1 MKKSIRILSILMAF
15 VMLIGN
21 FSVMGSAYH
30 AYKGT
35 AIAGSYNDVDSP
47 EFTLDQYASMALDE
61 LDRMLAKEQ
70 MVLDLLG
77 LLTLDLTSVDAT
89 IASVLSFLDTGAAL
103 IPLLGDAKTLPNIC
117 EPLEGVSR
125 GAKTDSKKDIEIIYA
140 LLDFVANL
148 RDIAHNYVAGTVS
161 VGILDGFIA
170 DYKFNVRE
178 LAIGLIFGML
188 EEGKAIDFDYMDD
201 GAAAIP
207 AKYLDNNNGAITLL
221 QTLLNELVLGEW
233 KLLDDEFNNPQSNV
247 DYFNYGFTEKYGETY
262 FDTDKYNYYGYVH
275 PQSWVTVGLGGCV
288 REDASDTT
296 VPAAIYD
303 TININT
309 TKKGYDFIENLMRTA
324 YNHLLVPVLNR
335 DTIEWVLGLCG
346 YTFDEKYNNK
356 TLWRPLTNEDG
367 TPMVDEN
374 GEPVYG
380 SVANLDYDPDYHGEA
395 PAELPVIAQLFKHEE
410 MHAGNIKV
418 QTVTVPDNMTFVEH
432 FNTVLGDFVANIATN
447 NYPIPGTDDV
457 ATWTWDY
464 SQGNAALF
472 DNIVDFGKYVVIVTG
487 DLFFSDRAELPSAAD
502 IKAMSGQEIVSLILR
517 EILNNSVDY
526 IYVEDTYNTLVDVG
540 YRATEQL
547 AYQDIPHM
555 TYTKPVLSD
564 FDTPE
569 EYYAAVVDKMI
580 DILFDIA
587 VYNLNQ
593 GFDMDPNANGT
604 NPLTNTGLLQYQ
616 GDNGSYETNLVKIAE
631 WGIGNY
637 GALLNTKYVDF
648 RCDNPGT
655 HTADDVWM
663 DLDTLINAII
673 PIKGGE
679 GATPWIS
686 EVIAGDGT
694 QIVSKNFIFNHL
706 LKPLYTLDATNLV
719 VIFDK
724 NESGAFATMNGVQ
737 IIVDILDNVFDLI
750 FPDVFQPQ
758 ATVDAV
764 LQNELLAD
772 MVYDLIGSLGYSSFT
787 NAGGATME
795 GRGGYIAATA
805 LPLACM
811 LLGLADDQEFEEM
824 EIYLPETIAA
834 GSTSVSFEVINGSSG
849 INTGYTDEN
858 GNFTQDQ
865 LYTYKIVS
873 KNVYT
878 YNSAGVNTNAVAD
891 NLARGAT
898 IAGGD
903 RVNVTLTGT
912 FAENTLIEYVVNY
925 DVNGESGDAI
935 ASGLSKT
942 VYAYVGKTDK
952 SDDEREEFVDLGSER
967 ELYYA
972 PAIFLEGG
980 DDLDD
985 IESYVIRVEDTDK
998 GSTGALNATAVSGLN
1013 DYVQLSTEPG
1023 DISHNMTGEGG
1034 VYFVY
1039 PFEVKTH
1046 TVTDEES
1053 NETYEE
1059 KWNRKEPIYAV
1070 DEETGEVILDEN
1082 GDPVIEDYTVGI
1094 EDGAYTLT
1102 TVVNAAGTEKNINT
1116 ALFLYDDYGLE
1127 GAFDR
1132 AVTSNRQ
1139 LSNYY
1144 SEDGSHNEA
1153 YSNYVAVL
1161 KDVARFVLKPK
1172 AASSFWADIQAT
1184 NNQYKNRYEEL
1195 AEALE
1200 LAIEALEVYEKNS
1213 GITGITDVIKVYSGL
1228 NYSIVAGP
1236 DADYRKDLEYD
1247 DPAYVYFGMR
1257 DYVPH
1262 TYNRYKDALRRA
1274 NSLVE
1279 SQEIVAMAPFT
1290 DADIYGENYQP
1301 SEEDLIR
1308 YGESIAAYQEAKAN
1322 QGVVGSIEAIYAI
1335 HMLNLTG
1342 ERLIRIEADTSKLQ
1356 LIYNEFAGKLPES
1369 EAANYTRGSVEQYR
1383 RAEAFALRT
1392 LNTPITGA
1400 TGEPDLAPSQV
1411 NKATSELV
1419 YAWKHLTKGADYSVL
1434 NSAINAS
1441 AEAIAAGDPETQTV
1455 YSPETYDV
1463 FYAAYQAAVN
1473 LDKDLGDTTD
1483 NNNLIAKLAE
1493 ELNAARDALEFAS
1506 SGEPYFELSTDP
1518 LFFDL
1523 EWGTTVVPT
1532 LDYDGPA
1539 SWGLALEDG
1548 TPVDAYLFAGI
1559 GLSDA
1564 SEIEPAFAT
1573 LENCEVIITEDSETY
1588 MHGTGTSVQVVDLD
1602 GNVLETYY
1610 VIVKGEIN
1618 NDMSIDVADADE
1630 IKSFAAGG
1638 YNEHWYESPRIGAGD
1653 INNDYSVDTGDADLI
1668 KAFAKANIPYDM
1680 LTGEQIIY

>member
-47 EFTLDQYASMALDE
+47 EFSLDQYASMALDE
-61 LDRMLAKEQ
+61 LDRMLNKEQ

-117 EPLEGVSR
+117 DPLKTISR
-125 GAKTDSKKDIEIIYA
+125 GSKTDSKKDIEVIYG

-170 DYKFNVRE
+170 DFKFNVRE
-178 LAIGLIFGML
+178 LAIGLLFGML
-188 EEGKAIDFDYMDD
+188 EEGKAIEFDYFDD
-201 GAAAIP
+201 GGEAIP
-207 AKYLDNNNGAITLL
+207 AQYKDSNSGIINLL

-233 KLLDDEFNNPQSNV
+233 KLLDEEFNNPQSNV
-247 DYFNYGFTEKYGETY
+247 DYFNYGFNLKYDEEY
-262 FDTDKYNYYGYVH
+262 FDTVKYDYYGYVH
-275 PQSWVTVGLGGCV
+275 PKSWVTVGLGGCARV
-288 REDASDTT
+288 TAGATAPAEDFS
-296 VPAAIYD
+296 
-303 TININT
+303 TIDIRTGKN
-309 TKKGYDFIENLMRTA
+309 GYDFIENLMQTA
-324 YNHLLVPVLNR
+324 YNNLLVPVLNR
-335 DTIEWVLGLCG
+335 DTIEWALGLCG
-346 YTFDEKYNNK
+346 YTFDEEINNK

-367 TPMVDEN
+367 TPKLDEK

-380 SVANLDYDPDYHGEA
+380 SVANPNYDPNYHGDA
-395 PAELPVIAQLFKHEE
+395 PAEFPVIANLFKHEE
-410 MHAGNIKV
+410 MQAGNIKV
-418 QTVTVPDNMTFVEH
+418 QTVKVPSGKTFVEH
-432 FNTVLGDFVANIATN
+432 FNTVLGDFIANIATN
-447 NYPIPGTDDV
+447 NINVNGV
-457 ATWTWDY
+457 EANWTWDY
-464 SQGNAALF
+464 SKGNAALF
-472 DNIVDFGKYVVIVTG
+472 DNIVEFGKYVVIVTG
-487 DLFFSDRAELPSAAD
+487 DLFFSDRAVLPSAAD
-502 IKAMSGQEIVSLILR
+502 IKAMSGQEITSLILR

-526 IYVEDTYNTLVDVG
+526 IYVEDTYDTLVDVG

-547 AYQDIPHM
+547 AYQDIPQM
-555 TYTKPVLSD
+555 TYVKPVLSD
-564 FDTPE
+564 YDNAE
-569 EYYAAVVDKMI
+569 EYYAAVVDKML

-593 GFDMDPNANGT
+593 GFDMDPAKDGK
-604 NPLTNTGLLQYQ
+604 NPITDTGLLQYQ
-616 GDNGSYETNLVKIAE
+616 GNSGSYETNLVKIAE
-631 WGIGNY
+631 WAFSNY
-637 GALLNTKYVDF
+637 GAVLTTKYVDF
-648 RCDNPGT
+648 RCDDKGVT

-679 GATPWIS
+679 GNSPWIS

-694 QIVSKNFIFNHL
+694 QIVSKKFIFDHL
-706 LKPLYTLDATNLV
+706 LKPVYTLDATNLV

-724 NESGAFATMNGVQ
+724 NESGAFAKMNGVQ
-737 IIVDILDNVFDLI
+737 IIVDILDNVFDLL
-750 FPDVFQPQ
+750 FPDVFP
-758 ATVDAV
+758 AKDTLDAIV
-764 LQNELLAD
+764 QNDILAD

-787 NAGGATME
+787 KSDGTTAME

-805 LPLACM
+805 LPIVCM

-834 GSTSVSFEVINGSSG
+834 GSTSVSFDVINGSSG
-849 INTGYTDEN
+849 INTGYTDKD

-865 LYTYKIVS
+865 LYTYQIVS

-878 YNSAGVNTNAVAD
+878 YNAAGTNTNAVAD
-891 NLARGAT
+891 NLTRGAT

-903 RVNVTLTGT
+903 KVNVTFTGT

-925 DVNGESGDAI
+925 NVTGESGGVI

-952 SDDEREEFVDLGSER
+952 SDDEREEKVDLGSDR
-967 ELYYA
+967 YLYYT
-972 PAIFLEGG
+972 PAIFLDGG

-985 IESYVIRVEDTDK
+985 IEPYVIRVEDTD
-998 GSTGALNATAVSGLN
+998 GGATGALNATTVSGMPN
-1013 DYVQLSTEPG
+1013 YVQLSTDAG
-1023 DISHNMTGEGG
+1023 DISHAMTGEGG

-1046 TVTDEES
+1046 TVTDEETG
-1053 NETYEE
+1053 ETYDE
-1059 KWNRKEPIYAV
+1059 KWNRKEPIYKV
-1070 DEETGEVILDEN
+1070 DEETGDLVLDDNDEPIILD
-1082 GDPVIEDYTVGI
+1082 YTEGV

-1102 TVVNAAGTEKNINT
+1102 TALNVAGAAKNVNT
-1116 ALFLYDDYGLE
+1116 ALFLYDDFGLE
-1127 GAFDR
+1127 GAFNK
-1132 AVTSNRQ
+1132 AVTANRQ
-1139 LSNYY
+1139 LSNYE
-1144 SEDGSHNEA
+1144 SKSGEHNDA
-1153 YSNYVAVL
+1153 YANYVAVL

-1184 NNQYKNRYEEL
+1184 NSQYQNRYEEL

-1200 LAIEALEVYEKNS
+1200 LAIEELEAYAKNS
-1213 GITGITDVIKVYSGL
+1213 GVDGIKKVIAEYSGV
-1228 NYSIVAGP
+1228 NYSIIAGP

-1262 TYNRYKDALRRA
+1262 TYNRYKDALKRA
-1274 NSLVE
+1274 NGLVN

-1290 DADIYGENYQP
+1290 DADIYGENYKP
-1301 SEEDLIR
+1301 SEDDLKR
-1308 YGESIAAYQEAKAN
+1308 YGESVAEYLEAKEN
-1322 QGVVGSIEAIYAI
+1322 QAVVGSIESIYAI

-1342 ERLIRIEADTSKLQ
+1342 ERLIRLEADTSKLQ
-1356 LIYNEFAGKLPES
+1356 LIYNEFAGKVS
-1369 EAANYTRGSVEQYR
+1369 ENDAANYTKDSLEAYR

-1392 LNTPITGA
+1392 LNTPIEGPTGD
-1400 TGEPDLAPSQV
+1400 PQLAPSQV

-1419 YAWKHLTKGADYSVL
+1419 YAWKHLEKGADYSAL
-1434 NSAINAS
+1434 TSAINAS
-1441 AEAIAAGDPETQTV
+1441 AEAIAAGDPDTQTV

-1473 LDKDLGDTTD
+1473 VDPDLGDTTD
-1483 NNNLIAKLAE
+1483 NNNLIAKLADD
-1493 ELNAARDALEFAS
+1493 LNAARAALEFATAA
-1506 SGEPYFELSTDP
+1506 EPYFEVTSEP

-1523 EWGTTVVPT
+1523 EWEITVVPT

-1539 SWGLALEDG
+1539 AWGLALEDG
-1548 TPVDAYLFAGI
+1548 TPVDAYLFAGL

-1564 SEIEPAFAT
+1564 SEIEPAFST
-1573 LENCEVIITEDSETY
+1573 LENCELIITEDAETY
-1588 MHGTGTSVQVVDLD
+1588 MHGTGTTVQVVDLD

-1618 NDMSIDVADADE
+1618 NDMSIDTADADE
-1630 IKSFAAGG
+1630 ISGFAAGGG

-1653 INNDYSVDTGDADLI
+1653 INNDYSVDAGDADLI
-1668 KAFAKANIPYDM
+1668 KGACKANIPYDM
-1680 LTGEQIIY
+1680 VTGEPILY

>member
-35 AIAGSYNDVDSP
+35 AIAGDYNDVDSP

-61 LDRMLAKEQ
+61 LDRMLNKEQ

-117 EPLEGVSR
+117 EPLKTISR
-125 GAKTDSKKDIEIIYA
+125 GSKTESKRDIEVIYG

-170 DYKFNVRE
+170 DFKFNVRE

-188 EEGKAIDFDYMDD
+188 KEGKALDFDYFDEGGD
-201 GAAAIP
+201 RIP
-207 AKYLDNNNGAITLL
+207 AKYKDPNNGAITLL
-221 QTLLNELVLGEW
+221 QTLLNELILGEW

-247 DYFNYGFTEKYGETY
+247 DYFNYSFTDKYGETY
-262 FDTDKYNYYGYVH
+262 FDTDEYDYYGYVH
-275 PQSWVTVGLGGCV
+275 PKSWVTVGLGGCARV
-288 REDASDTT
+288 ANGSTNIPPEDYSA
-296 VPAAIYD
+296 V
-303 TININT
+303 NINT
-309 TKKGYDFIENLMRTA
+309 GKSGYDFIENLLQIA
-324 YNHLLVPVLNR
+324 FNHLLVPVLNR
-335 DTIEWVLGLCG
+335 DTIEWVLGQCG
-346 YTFDEKYNNK
+346 YTFNEEINNK

-367 TPMVDEN
+367 TPMLDEN

-380 SVANLDYDPDYHGEA
+380 SVANPNYDPDYHGEA
-395 PAELPVIAQLFKHEE
+395 PAEFPVLAKLFKHEE

-418 QTVTVPDNMTFVEH
+418 QTITVPEGLTIVDH
-432 FNTVLGDFVANIATN
+432 LNTILGDFVANIATN
-447 NYPIPGTDDV
+447 NIDV
-457 ATWTWDY
+457 NGVEASWTWDY
-464 SQGNAALF
+464 SKGNAALF
-472 DNIVDFGKYVVIVTG
+472 DNIVSFGKYVVMVTG
-487 DLFFSDRAELPSAAD
+487 DLFFSDRAELPSVD
-502 IKAMSGQEIVSLILR
+502 EIKAMSGQEIVSLILR

-526 IYVEDTYNTLVDVG
+526 IYVEDTYDTLVDVG

-547 AYQDIPHM
+547 AYQDIPQM
-555 TYTKPVLSD
+555 TYVKPVLSD
-564 FDTPE
+564 YDTPE
-569 EYYAAVVDKMI
+569 EYYAAVVDKML

-593 GFDMDPNANGT
+593 GFDMDPAKDGK
-604 NPLTNTGLLQYQ
+604 NPLTDTGLLQYQ
-616 GDNGSYETNLVKIAE
+616 GNDGNYENNLVKIAE
-631 WGIGNY
+631 WAFSNY
-637 GALLNTKYVDF
+637 GAILNTKYVDF

-679 GATPWIS
+679 GNSPWIS

-694 QIVSKNFIFNHL
+694 QIVSKKFIFDHL

-724 NESGAFATMNGVQ
+724 NETGAFATMNGVQ

-750 FPDVFQPQ
+750 FPDVFAPK

-764 LQNELLAD
+764 LQNDVLAD

-787 NAGGATME
+787 SAGGVTME
-795 GRGGYIAATA
+795 GRGGYLAATA
-805 LPLACM
+805 LPIVCM
-811 LLGLADDQEFEEM
+811 ILGLADDQEFEEM

-834 GSTSVSFEVINGSSG
+834 GSTSVSFDVINGSSG
-849 INTGYTDEN
+849 INTGYTDKN

-865 LYTYKIVS
+865 LYTYEIAS

-878 YNSAGVNTNAVAD
+878 YNAAGNNTNAVND
-891 NLARGAT
+891 NLPGGAT

-903 RVNVTLTGT
+903 KINVTLTGT
-912 FAENTLIEYVVNY
+912 FAENTLIEYVVRYNIK
-925 DVNGESGDAI
+925 GESGDVI
-935 ASGLSKT
+935 ASNLSKT

-952 SDDEREEFVDLGSER
+952 SDDEREVEVDLGSER
-967 ELYYA
+967 YLYYT

-998 GSTGALNATAVSGLN
+998 GSTGALNATAVTGLN
-1013 DYVQLSTEPG
+1013 NYVQLSTESG
-1023 DISHNMTGEGG
+1023 DISHAMTGEGG

-1039 PFEVKTH
+1039 PFEVKSH
-1046 TVTDEES
+1046 TVTDEETG
-1053 NETYEE
+1053 ETYEE

-1082 GDPVIEDYTVGI
+1082 DDPVIKGYKEGI
-1094 EDGAYTLT
+1094 EDGAYKLT
-1102 TVVNAAGTEKNINT
+1102 TALNIAGANKNVET
-1116 ALFLYDDYGLE
+1116 SLFLYDDFGLE
-1127 GAFDR
+1127 GAFNR
-1132 AVTSNRQ
+1132 AVTANRQ
-1139 LSNYY
+1139 LSNYT
-1144 SEDGSHNEA
+1144 SKDGEHNDA
-1153 YSNYVAVL
+1153 YANYVAVL

-1172 AASSFWADIQAT
+1172 AADSFATDIKAT
-1184 NNQYKNRYEEL
+1184 NSQYKNRYEEL

-1200 LAIEALEVYEKNS
+1200 LAIEALEEYALNTGVNGIKEVMAEYS
-1213 GITGITDVIKVYSGL
+1213 GI

-1247 DPAYVYFGMR
+1247 DPAYIYFGMR

-1274 NSLVE
+1274 IGLVE

-1301 SEEDLIR
+1301 SEDDIKR
-1308 YGESIAAYQEAKAN
+1308 YGESLAAYQVAKEN
-1322 QGVVGSIEAIYAI
+1322 QAVVGSIESIYAI
-1335 HMLNLTG
+1335 HMLELTG
-1342 ERLIRIEADTSKLQ
+1342 DRLIRIEADTSKLQ
-1356 LIYNEFAGKLPES
+1356 LIYNEFAGRVS
-1369 EAANYTRGSVEQYR
+1369 EADAANYTRDSIEAYR

-1392 LNTPITGA
+1392 LNTPIETPTGDP
-1400 TGEPDLAPSQV
+1400 GLAPSQV

-1419 YAWKHLTKGADYSVL
+1419 YAWKHLTKGADYSAL
-1434 NSAINAS
+1434 TSAINAS

-1483 NNNLIAKLAE
+1483 NNNLIAKLADD
-1493 ELNAARDALEFAS
+1493 LNAARAALEFAS
-1506 SGEPYFELSTDP
+1506 SGEPYYEITSEP
-1518 LFFDL
+1518 IFFDL
-1523 EWGTTVVPT
+1523 EWGITVVPT

-1539 SWGLALEDG
+1539 AWGLALEDG
-1548 TPVDAYLFAGI
+1548 TPVDAYLYAGI
-1559 GLSDA
+1559 GLSDP
-1564 SEIEPAFAT
+1564 SEIEPAFAA
-1573 LENCEVIITEDSETY
+1573 LENCSIAVTEDVETG
-1588 MHGTGTSVQVVDLD
+1588 MIGTGASIQVFDND

-1610 VIVKGEIN
+1610 LIVKGELN
-1618 NDMSIDVADADE
+1618 NDMSVDGADADE
-1630 IKSFAAGG
+1630 IQIFSIGD
-1638 YNEHWYESPRIGAGD
+1638 YDWYTSPRIGAGD
-1653 INNDYSVDTGDADLI
+1653 INGDYSVDPGDADMI
-1668 KAFAKANIPYDM
+1668 YGFADLGIVYD
-1680 LTGEQIIY
+1680 LVTGETL